1 MSAKKTLADVGEREL
16 LLLGLLRR
24 REMHGYQLSEF
35 LETHLGMFFDLKKGT
50 AYNLLGKMEEVG
62 WVRSREEKEGR
73 RPVRRVFALTP
84 KGESIFQR
92 LLRKFLPEYRYP
104 AFPSNVPV
112 LFLDALPP
120 EETSDLLEERR
131 SGVRDR
137 LTALELHMDHVN
149 HPLLDHQR
157 RILRAELDWLD
168 VLIEGT
174 EKR

>member
-1 MSAKKTLADVGEREL
+1 MSAKKTLADAGEREL
-16 LLLGLLRR
+16 LLLGLLRG

-50 AYNLLGKMEEVG
+50 AYNLLGKMEEVS
-62 WVRSREEKEGR
+62 WVTSREEKEGR
-73 RPVRRVFALTP
+73 RPIRRVYAITP

-92 LLRKFLPEYRYP
+92 LLRKSLPEYRYP
-104 AFPSNVPV
+104 AFPANVPV

-120 EETSDLLEERR
+120 EETTDLLEERR

-137 LTALELHMDHVN
+137 LTALELHMDHVA
-149 HPLLDHQR
+149 HPLLDHRR

-168 VLIEGT
+168 VLIEGM
-174 EKR
+174 EK